1 MSRADP
7 PIGRGLDGTH
17 GIPAERAYSFWP
29 RSHSLLSTSGSDMES
44 SGPEQVYAVDRSCI
58 VEWLIKPM
66 YMRLVELPMW
76 QLHGVPWELTKEMEA
91 AGVSAKVLTPE
102 MLRALLRVPSV
113 AAAVPSVVTLVDL
126 LELCCAD
133 LYVDNLSISTS
144 RAPHVNSARQQQLDE
159 ADTQFIKP
167 LSRELGA
174 HASRLHQG
182 SGSAARARPAVL
194 RAEQQT

>member
-1 MSRADP
+1 MLLLLLCTIFRALTP
-7 PIGRGLDGTH
+7 PVMNDVF
-17 GIPAERAYSFWP
+17 PAFATVCDFLK
-29 RSHSLLSTSGSDMES
+29 SHYC
-44 SGPEQVYAVDRSCI
+44 VFV
-58 VEWLIKPM
+58 
-66 YMRLVELPMW
+66 
-76 QLHGVPWELTKEMEA
+76 VPWELTKEMEA
-91 AGVSAKVLTPE
+91 TGVSAKVLTPK

-113 AAAVPSVVTLVDL
+113 AAAVPSMVTLVDL

-144 RAPHVNSARQQQLDE
+144 RAPHVNFARQQQPDE

-182 SGSAARARPAVL
+182 SGSAARARSAIL
-194 RAEQQT
+194 RAEQQTQTES